1 MSVISSDWV
10 IIAYYLSKGDKD
22 GLRVIPADVFTGIPR
37 LVYDIIMDLPE
48 PSIPVLIE
56 EYTSR
61 SGDAET
67 AQFIQQSLT
76 SVINVNESIV
86 QEHIKALL
94 YSHGGRRIASIL
106 QTGLF
111 EIGEGQNRFRVS
123 EKIQAALSS
132 VSEYK
137 TEKTIDQVFEQLAQ
151 EEHEFI
157 PVTIPKFQSIGVTK
171 WMYGN
176 IMSLA
181 GDTGTFK
188 TTFANHIALEAL
200 KADPDLH
207 YVCFMKEQPSREVW
221 QKIITMLLETIPYD
235 EVISKLG
242 KGNEE
247 FVAKAKDVL
256 LNSPIGKRIHVVDQ
270 GDFSTPYDVISIL
283 RGYASR
289 HKKII
294 WVLDYLTCLDFE
306 GSMDNYNLNL
316 ATGLRALKNATMT
329 TGSFGIIINQ
339 LKAGWNIDS
348 MTKMYIK
355 KFPVREDIIW
365 SSEIRNLSAY
375 ILMIYCPGQYFPEMG
390 RKLLFTTFNKVRFTE
405 VNERTIIGVD
415 GAYQKFFTPDDISEM
430 NAITFMT
437 QRNRR

>member
-10 IIAYYLSKGDKD
+10 ILAYYLNKGDRD
-22 GLRVIPADVFTGIPR
+22 GLRSISQDVFTGIPR

-48 PSIPVLIE
+48 PSIPLIVE

-67 AQFIQQSLT
+67 ANFIQSALT
-76 SVINVNESIV
+76 SVINVNDNIV
-86 QEHIKALL
+86 QEHVKALL
-94 YSHGGRRIASIL
+94 YSHGGKRIANIL
-106 QTGLF
+106 QTALF

-123 EKIQAALSS
+123 EKVQAALSA

-137 TEKTIDQVFEQLAQ
+137 TEKTLDQVFEQMAQ
-151 EEHEFI
+151 EEHEYI
-157 PVTIPKFQSIGVTK
+157 PVTIPSFRSVGVTK

-188 TTFANHIALEAL
+188 TTFANHIAIEAL

-221 QKIITMLLETIPYD
+221 QKIITMLLETVPYD

-247 FVAKAKDVL
+247 FVGRAKDAL
-256 LNSPIGKRIHVVDQ
+256 LKSPVGKRIHVVDQ
-270 GDFSTPYDVISIL
+270 GEFSTPYDVVSIL

-316 ATGLRALKNATMT
+316 ATGLRALKNATMST
-329 TGSFGIIINQ
+329 KSFGIIINQ
-339 LKAGWNIDS
+339 LKGGWNIDS
-348 MTKMYIK
+348 MTKMYLK

-365 SSEIRNLSAY
+365 STEIRNLSAY

-390 RKLLFTTFNKVRFTE
+390 RKLLFATFNKVRFTE
-405 VNERTIIGVD
+405 VNERTTIGID
-415 GAYQKFFTPDDISEM
+415 GAYQRFYTLDDTTIM

-437 QRNRR
+437 QRGKR